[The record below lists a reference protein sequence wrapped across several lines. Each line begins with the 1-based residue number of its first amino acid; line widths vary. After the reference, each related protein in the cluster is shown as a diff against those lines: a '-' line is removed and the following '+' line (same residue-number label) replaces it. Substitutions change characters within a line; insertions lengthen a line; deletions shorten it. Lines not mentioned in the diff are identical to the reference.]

1 MPTVP
6 MSWTDLLGY
15 AAASLTTL
23 AFLPQALL
31 TMRTRDVSGI
41 SVGMYGAFTLG
52 VALWLAYGL
61 MLGEW
66 PIVLANAATL
76 ALALSI
82 LVMKLRVDRRRRRDT
97 GAPG

>member
-66 PIVLANAATL
+66 PIVLANASTL

-97 GAPG
+97 GAQG